1 MKKITCK
8 NILMKRQK
16 KSQLEIYMKF
26 MHTNKFTCHIHK
38 CTNLLFFKIFSKNYF
53 FSIEN
58 TCKQVFIHVYTG
70 PLSKIYFKFFC
81 VIKT

>member
-53 FSIEN
+53 FLI
-58 TCKQVFIHVYTG
+58 
-70 PLSKIYFKFFC
+70 L
-81 VIKT
+81 